1 MKKNQLGGRTRI
13 ASLVAGFAIA
23 AGLTFS
29 GPFIHPPAQDQL
41 TASGRAADKA
51 HCFLSV
57 VEADEIDFKKC
68 GTKPKL
74 PVDRRETFD
83 WV

>member
-1 MKKNQLGGRTRI
+1 MKKNQIGGRTRI
-13 ASLVAGFAIA
+13 APLIAGFAIA

-41 TASGRAADKA
+41 TAAGQAADKA
-51 HCFLSV
+51 RCFLSV
-57 VEADEIDFKKC
+57 VEPDDIDFTKC
-68 GTKPKL
+68 GPKVKL

-83 WV
+83 WI

>member
-13 ASLVAGFAIA
+13 ASLAAGFAVA

-41 TASGRAADKA
+41 TASGQAADRA
-51 HCFLSV
+51 RCFLSV
-57 VEADEIDFKKC
+57 VELDDLDITKC
-68 GTKPKL
+68 APKVKL

-83 WV
+83 WI

>member
-1 MKKNQLGGRTRI
+1 MKKNQLGGHIRI
-13 ASLVAGFAIA
+13 ASLIAGFAVA

-41 TASGRAADKA
+41 TASGQVAEKA
-51 HCFLSV
+51 RCFLSV
-57 VEADEIDFKKC
+57 VEPDEIDVKNC
-68 GTKPKL
+68 GTKVKL